1 MPWAR
6 RRRAQP
12 PPEAVPTGPPETGD
26 AVVEESV
33 AEGPPPPGPI
43 PRPRRLRGKRRSL
56 MQRREIE
63 IRDVGGL
70 TVEMVRRDSFR
81 PELLIERAGDVLQIE
96 QRMHELD
103 SLLFAA
109 TAAPG
114 GLAATT
120 KCRCGA
126 PLLIGS
132 HFCANCGRPAPNAR
146 AVMACRHCGQPLPAD
161 VNFCASCG
169 NSVVADEF
177 QPGLEPLDDTF
188 VARWSPPE
196 EPRQEPRQEP

>member
-33 AEGPPPPGPI
+33 VEGPPPPGPM
-43 PRPRRLRGKRRSL
+43 PRPRRLRGERRSL
-56 MQRREIE
+56 MQQREIE

-81 PELLIERAGDVLQIE
+81 PELLIERASDVLQIE

-114 GLAATT
+114 GLAATA

-132 HFCANCGRPAPNAR
+132 HFCSNCGRPAPNAR
-146 AVMACRHCGQPLPAD
+146 AVMACRHCGQPLPAE

-196 EPRQEPRQEP
+196 EPR

>member
-6 RRRAQP
+6 RRRVQP
-12 PPEAVPTGPPETGD
+12 PPEAVPTAPPETGD
-26 AVVEESV
+26 AVVEELV
-33 AEGPPPPGPI
+33 AEGPPPPEPV
-43 PRPRRLRGKRRSL
+43 PHPRRLRGERRSL
-56 MQRREIE
+56 MRRRETE

-70 TVEMVRRDSFR
+70 TVEMVRRDRFR

-114 GLAATT
+114 GLAGTT
-120 KCRCGA
+120 RCRCGA
-126 PLLIGS
+126 PLLVGS
-132 HFCANCGRPAPNAR
+132 HFCSHCGRPAPNAR
-146 AVMACRHCGQPLPAD
+146 AVVACRHCGQPLPAEI
-161 VNFCASCG
+161 NFCAFCG

-177 QPGLEPLDDTF
+177 QPGLEPLDETF

-196 EPRQEPRQEP
+196 EPREEP

>member
-12 PPEAVPTGPPETGD
+12 PPEAVPAAPPESGD
-26 AVVEESV
+26 VVVEQLV
-33 AEGPPPPGPI
+33 AEGPPPPESVPH
-43 PRPRRLRGKRRSL
+43 PRRLRGERRSL
-56 MQRREIE
+56 MRRREIE

-70 TVEMVRRDSFR
+70 TVEMVRRDRFR
-81 PELLIERAGDVLQIE
+81 PELLIERAGDVLSIE
-96 QRMHELD
+96 QRMHEVD

-114 GLAATT
+114 GLAGTT
-120 KCRCGA
+120 RCQCGA

-132 HFCANCGRPAPNAR
+132 HFCSHCGRPSPNAR
-146 AVMACRHCGQPLPAD
+146 AVMACRHCGGPLPAD
-161 VNFCASCG
+161 VNFCAFCG

-177 QPGLEPLDDTF
+177 RPGLEPLDDTF

-196 EPRQEPRQEP
+196 EPREGS